1 MGFDSPLG
9 NNEKN
14 VNMTKRNDIISIFFL
29 LAAGLLTG
37 CSHSYDLEL
46 RNEIAVNTGVTG
58 LQKKVRSID
67 NNTALQDD
75 TLMIDAYFHDTEE
88 KFLDAARLVYN
99 SSSWKF
105 WSDGVPGEQLHYYWP
120 IEGSVY
126 TPGVG
131 DPIVVSSLDFV
142 GYCPYNKPAYIS
154 EGPTYNQSTG
164 VTFTC
169 DLSSYMTNTAQ
180 ATVSEFMLDTAYNR
194 TSAGGAVPLSFKHP
208 FARVRFQL
216 SASHPD
222 IKINSITFERLKSG
236 GTCTFDNSGFTW
248 TSLTPAGTVN
258 YVMTLTGTDA
268 EFNDNPASPL
278 RQIGDDWIVVPQT
291 FAGEIEVNATWID
304 WGEEFAHNVSTTI
317 SSQTWQA
324 GYSYTYTFTIRETD
338 LRVNVE
344 KYTEQ
349 W

>member
-1 MGFDSPLG
+1 MR
-9 NNEKN
+9 
-14 VNMTKRNDIISIFFL
+14 KRKDISIILL
-29 LAAGLLTG
+29 LAAGLFAG
-37 CSHSYDLEL
+37 CSHSNEPEL
-46 RNEIAVNTGVTG
+46 KNEIAVKTGVTG
-58 LQKKVRSID
+58 LQKRVASIN
-67 NNTALQDD
+67 NNTDLQAQDIK
-75 TLMIDAYFHDTEE
+75 IDAYFHDTEE
-88 KFLDAARLVYN
+88 PFIEGAKLHYDD
-99 SSSWKF
+99 SEWKF
-105 WSDGVPGEQLHYYWP
+105 WDDEHDTQIHYYWP

-126 TPGVG
+126 NPAT
-131 DPIVVSSLDFV
+131 DNITVSSLDFV

-154 EGPTYNQSTG
+154 EGPTYNHTTG

-169 DLSSYMTNTAQ
+169 NLGSYMTNTAQ
-180 ATVSEFMLDTAYNR
+180 STVSEFMLDTAYNR

-216 SASHPD
+216 SASHPN

-268 EFNDNPASPL
+268 EFETDVDPQ
-278 RQIGDDWIVVPQT
+278 QIGDDWIAVPQT
-291 FAGEIEVNATWID
+291 FSGNIEVNATWID

-317 SSQTWQA
+317 SSQTWEP

>member
-1 MGFDSPLG
+1 MR
-9 NNEKN
+9 
-14 VNMTKRNDIISIFFL
+14 KRKDISIILL
-29 LAAGLLTG
+29 LAAGLFAG
-37 CSHSYDLEL
+37 CSHSNEPEL
-46 RNEIAVNTGVTG
+46 KNEIAVKTGVTG
-58 LQKKVRSID
+58 LQKRVASIN
-67 NNTALQDD
+67 NNTDLQAQDIK
-75 TLMIDAYFHDTEE
+75 IDAYFHDTEE
-88 KFLDAARLVYN
+88 PFIEGAKLHYDN
-99 SSSWKF
+99 SEWKF
-105 WSDGVPGEQLHYYWP
+105 WDDEHDTQIHYYWP

-126 TPGVG
+126 NPAT
-131 DPIVVSSLDFV
+131 DNITVSSLDFV

-154 EGPTYNQSTG
+154 EGPTYHHTTG

-169 DLSSYMTNTAQ
+169 NLGSYMTNTAQ
-180 ATVSEFMLDTAYNR
+180 STVSEFMLDTAYNR

-208 FARVRFQL
+208 FTRIQFQL
-216 SASHPD
+216 SASHPN

-268 EFNDNPASPL
+268 EFETDVDPQ
-278 RQIGDDWIVVPQT
+278 QIGDDWIAVPQT
-291 FAGEIEVNATWID
+291 FSGNIEVNATWID

-317 SSQTWQA
+317 SSQTWEP

>member
-1 MGFDSPLG
+1 MR
-9 NNEKN
+9 
-14 VNMTKRNDIISIFFL
+14 KRKDISIILL
-29 LAAGLLTG
+29 LAAGLFAG
-37 CSHSYDLEL
+37 CSHSNEPEL
-46 RNEIAVNTGVTG
+46 KNEIAVKTGVTG
-58 LQKKVRSID
+58 LQKRVASIN
-67 NNTALQDD
+67 NNTDLQAQDIK
-75 TLMIDAYFHDTEE
+75 IDAYYHDTEE
-88 KFLDAARLVYN
+88 PFIEGAKLHYDN
-99 SSSWKF
+99 SEWKF
-105 WSDGVPGEQLHYYWP
+105 WDDEHDTQIHYYWP

-126 TPGVG
+126 NPAVG
-131 DPIVVSSLDFV
+131 DPIIVSSIDYV
-142 GYCPYNKPAYIS
+142 GFCPYTKPAYITT
-154 EGPTYNQSTG
+154 GPTYHHTTG

-169 DLSSYMTNTAQ
+169 NLGSYMTNTAQ
-180 ATVSEFMLDTAYNR
+180 STVSEFMLDTAYNR

-216 SASHPD
+216 SASHPN

-268 EFNDNPASPL
+268 EFETDVDPQ
-278 RQIGDDWIVVPQT
+278 QIGDDWIAVPQT
-291 FAGEIEVNATWID
+291 FSGNIEVNATWID

-317 SSQTWQA
+317 SSQTWEP